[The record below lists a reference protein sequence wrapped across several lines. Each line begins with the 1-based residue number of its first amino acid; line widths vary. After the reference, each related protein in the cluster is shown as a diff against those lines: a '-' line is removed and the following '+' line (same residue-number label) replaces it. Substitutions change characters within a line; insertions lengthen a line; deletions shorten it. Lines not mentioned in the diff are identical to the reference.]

1 MSDGDALFAA
11 PKRYQQNL
19 ILQGGSPVDHARLG
33 AILDK
38 IREAT
43 QRGVDDIRD
52 AITLEEFKLVL
63 AAGAEW
69 QRLNQGAPMSTSFAQ
84 KIEIAWRKIEIAWRY
99 VPDAIVI
106 ITFCGL
112 SALLGI
118 IAAIGYSPKT
128 PSLTLLFVAGG
139 AGILIVSIL
148 TMTMTWLETKKSDV
162 QTEIE

>member
-11 PKRYQQNL
+11 SKRYQHNQ

-63 AAGAEW
+63 VAGAEW

-84 KIEIAWRKIEIAWRY
+84 KIEIAWRY
-99 VPDAIVI
+99 VPHAVVI
-106 ITFCGL
+106 ISFCSL

-118 IAAIGYSPKT
+118 IAAIEYSAKP

>member
-1 MSDGDALFAA
+1 MSGDDDFFAA
-11 PKRYQQNL
+11 FERYQQQHR
-19 ILQGGSPVDHARLG
+19 ILRDESPVDRKRLG

-38 IREAT
+38 IREAM

-63 AAGAEW
+63 VAGAKW

-84 KIEIAWRKIEIAWRY
+84 KIEIAWRY
-99 VPDAIVI
+99 VPDAVVI
-106 ITFCGL
+106 IAFCGL

-118 IAAIGYSPKT
+118 IAAIGYSAKP

-139 AGILIVSIL
+139 AGIIIVSIL
-148 TMTMTWLETKKSDV
+148 TMTKTWLETKKSDA
-162 QTEIE
+162 QN